1 MAANMKVNGQGYPF
15 KPNQNKCSHCEQRNL
30 PEPIVFA
37 KLCRLTGEYV
47 CDGCY
52 GASMDVLIDMEQT
65 RSRA

>member
-1 MAANMKVNGQGYPF
+1 MVITGNVF
-15 KPNQNKCSHCEQRNL
+15 RRNQNICSHCKQRNL
-30 PEPIVFA
+30 PEPIAFA